1 MSNRITRRGAAILAT
16 SVLAFATTIA
26 IPTAANA
33 ADPTCDTALG
43 ITSCQGVGSDG
54 AAYAFSAPAN
64 FGGTLYLWSHGYRYP
79 VDLPAAIPVVGGY
92 KVTSVPEP
100 APSADVAKALLST
113 GFGIAGSG
121 YSKQGW
127 SPELAVKSQMEV
139 VAAFK
144 AKFPNTKK
152 IIAWG
157 ASEGGYITQLLVD
170 QNPGTFAAMAPL
182 CTVSNDIGSSL
193 AYATDILWGMQTFFD
208 PTIVGHGY
216 APGLAGYAQAMG
228 DIGKIFVA
236 LGALQAGITAGTWPE
251 TAKASPLA
259 SNLIAAG
266 IPARSALLMV
276 GLISGLPTQ
285 SAHFDGTTGPGD
297 PANPLNQDYDKFAL
311 AIAPALGVLENVAN
325 AAVLGIV
332 VNYDLEQQM
341 GGKILDNSNRD
352 YVAQV
357 GDAGGTYNMA
367 LSGDAAI
374 AGMQGVLKLAP
385 KWTADAAAVAKLKA
399 SKSTS
404 GKIVIPTVTM
414 HSLNDPAVFVG
425 NTQWLTDQ
433 YLASNSATE
442 MYASFITSGP
452 EHYTQFTAEGL
463 PDTSYPAPT
472 STNHCNFSSMQML
485 TVAWMANYGAQ
496 NGVLPDAE
504 ITQFLRETIPG
515 FSPDDML
522 ETPRLKIYG

>member
-1 MSNRITRRGAAILAT
+1 MSNRITRRGAAILAS
-16 SVLAFATTIA
+16 SVLALATTVA
-26 IPTAANA
+26 IPSVANA

-43 ITSCQGVGSDG
+43 ITSCNGVGSDG
-54 AAYAFSAPAN
+54 ALYTFSAPAN

-92 KVTSVPEP
+92 KVTSTPEP
-100 APSADVAKALLST
+100 APSTDVAKALLGT

-144 AKFPNTKK
+144 KKFPSTTKV
-152 IIAWG
+152 IAWG
-157 ASEGGYITQLLVD
+157 ASEGGFITQLLVD
-170 QNPGTFAAMAPL
+170 QNPGTFASMAPL

-193 AYATDILWGMQTFFD
+193 DYAADILWGMQTFFD
-208 PTIVGHGY
+208 PTIVGRGY
-216 APGLAGYAQAMG
+216 APGLTGYAQAMG

-236 LGALQAGITAGTWPE
+236 LGALKDGITVGTWPE

-259 SNLIAAG
+259 ANLIAAG

-276 GLISGLPTQ
+276 GLIAGLPTQ
-285 SAHFDGTTGPGD
+285 SANFDGTTGPGD
-297 PANPLNQDYDKFAL
+297 PSNPLNQDYDKFAL
-311 AIAPALGVLENVAN
+311 AISPALGVLENIAS

-341 GGKILDNSNRD
+341 GGKILDNSTRD
-352 YVAQV
+352 YVARV
-357 GDAGGTYNMA
+357 GDAGGTFNMA

-374 AGMQGVLKLAP
+374 AGMQQVLKLAP
-385 KWTADAAAVAKLKA
+385 KWSADAAAVAKLKA

-404 GKIVIPTVTM
+404 GKVVIPTVTM
-414 HSLNDPAVFVG
+414 HSLNDPAVFAG
-425 NTQWLTDQ
+425 NTQWLTDK
-433 YLASNSATE
+433 YLATNSATE
-442 MYASFITSGP
+442 MYASFITAGP
-452 EHYTQFTAEGL
+452 EHYSNFTAAGL

-472 STNHCNFSSMQML
+472 STGHCGFSSMQLL

-515 FSPDDML
+515 FSTDDML
-522 ETPRLKIYG
+522 ETPRLKIYE